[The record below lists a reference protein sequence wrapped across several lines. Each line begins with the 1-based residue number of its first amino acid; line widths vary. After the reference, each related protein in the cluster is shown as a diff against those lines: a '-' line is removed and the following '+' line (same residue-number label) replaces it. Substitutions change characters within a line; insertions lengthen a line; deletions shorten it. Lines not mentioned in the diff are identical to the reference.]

1 MDNTSNLD
9 KMEDQEMSVV
19 MCRMECN
26 VDGNGLSHYIIYNDE
41 GDLPY

>member
-1 MDNTSNLD
+1 
-9 KMEDQEMSVV
+9 MEDKEMSVV
-19 MCRMECN
+19 MCRMECK